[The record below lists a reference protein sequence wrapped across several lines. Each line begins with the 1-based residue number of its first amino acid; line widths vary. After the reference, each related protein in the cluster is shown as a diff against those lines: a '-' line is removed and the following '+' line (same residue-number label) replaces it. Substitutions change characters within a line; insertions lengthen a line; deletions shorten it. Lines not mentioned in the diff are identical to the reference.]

1 MGLGGSWVGYLC
13 LFAWW
18 VCFYSAFAYVGFVVD
33 LCCLRGV
40 AFDLLVWLWGVRL
53 YVLGMAVFFVALIC
67 CVYGVA
73 WWWLQVVLLID

>member
-1 MGLGGSWVGYLC
+1 M
-13 LFAWW
+13 
-18 VCFYSAFAYVGFVVD
+18 D
-33 LCCLRGV
+33 LWCLRGV
-40 AFDLLVWLWGVRL
+40 AFDLLVWLWGIRL